1 MRPTILQRT
10 LRTTV
15 ATALIIS
22 TPLSLWAQ
30 TVRPRPATPTR
41 PHARPVQPRP
51 MATHYSQLP
60 AGVQRPTNEV
70 KLSIGEGELI
80 TLPSAATD
88 VWISNPA
95 VADVY
100 VRSARQLNLFGKDT
114 GEATIFATA
123 GDGQVVYA
131 ASVRVSQNLTSIDRM
146 MKLAM
151 PDADIRINTVGQI
164 AVLTGTVRTPD
175 DISEAQALA
184 ASLLNPGIDV
194 SAPGV
199 ALKVVVINR
208 LRTATPLQVQ
218 LHVKI
223 AEVSRT
229 FVKNI
234 SSNIATKDATGGFSF
249 GVGSGRSP
257 GAVTQSDLATYP
269 TATIPTANG
278 GTITGPYDPS
288 TGQFINPRGS
298 SISEIAKSATAF
310 TTLGLA
316 GKLFGLDI
324 LQAID
329 LGERNGQVSTL
340 AEPNLT
346 ALSGETSSFLAGGEF
361 PIPVSQGLGAVSIEY
376 KQYGISLA
384 YTPTVLSDGRISLRV
399 RPEVSQLTSS
409 GAVQINGT
417 TIPALSTR
425 RAETTVELGSGQSMM
440 IAGLLQNDHNNSIEQ
455 TPGLGN
461 IPVVGALFR
470 SNGFQ
475 RNETELVIVI
485 TPYLVK
491 PVNGNDIA
499 LPTDGYKAPTDLGR
513 VFLGQLGGGTS
524 GGERPKPSMAPPQ
537 TVVAPSLGV
546 AAVPETAPAPQA
558 PPTTPARREEKA
570 VLPEPRKS
578 PSAAPGFNLQ

>member
-1 MRPTILQRT
+1 MRMTILQRAIGA
-10 LRTTV
+10 TV
-15 ATALIIS
+15 VTAMIAS
-22 TPLSLWAQ
+22 PPVMLSAQ
-30 TVRPRPATPTR
+30 APRQRVRPAVPSAMPKAPKPIVTR
-41 PHARPVQPRP
+41 VA
-51 MATHYSQLP
+51 QLP
-60 AGVQRPTNEV
+60 AGAQRPTAEV

-80 TLPSAATD
+80 TLPQAATD
-88 VWISNPA
+88 VWISNPQ
-95 VADVY
+95 VADIY
-100 VRSARQLNLFGKDT
+100 VRSARQITLFGKDT
-114 GEATIFATA
+114 GEATVFATSGSGA
-123 GDGQVVYA
+123 VIYA
-131 ASVRVSQNLTSIDRM
+131 ANVRVSQNLTSIDKMLR
-146 MKLAM
+146 LAM
-151 PDADIRINTVGQI
+151 PDADIRVTTAGQI
-164 AVLTGTVRTPD
+164 AVLTGTVASPD
-175 DISEAQALA
+175 DVSEAQTLA
-184 ASLLNPGIDV
+184 TALLNPGVDV
-194 SAPGV
+194 TAPG
-199 ALKVVVINR
+199 AQLKVVVVNR
-208 LRTATPLQVQ
+208 LKTATPLQVQ
-218 LHVKI
+218 LHVKF

-229 FVKNI
+229 FIKNI
-234 SSNIATKDATGGFSF
+234 SSNLATRDQTGGFTF

-257 GAVTQSDLATYP
+257 GAVTPADLSAFP

-288 TGQFINPRGS
+288 TGQFINPRGA

-316 GKLFGLDI
+316 GRLFGLDI

-361 PIPVSQGLGAVSIEY
+361 PIPISQGLGAVSIEF

-384 YTPTVLSDGRISLRV
+384 YTPTVLADGRISLRV
-399 RPEVSQLTSS
+399 RPEVSQLTSA
-409 GAVQINGT
+409 GAVQVNGT

-455 TPGLGN
+455 TPGLAN
-461 IPVVGALFR
+461 IPIVGALLR

-491 PVNGNDIA
+491 PVNGNDIV
-499 LPTDGYKAPTDLGR
+499 LPTDAYKAPTDLGR
-513 VFLGQLGGGTS
+513 VFLGQLGGGTT
-524 GGERPKPSMAPPQ
+524 GGDRPKPSAEAPK

-546 AAVPETAPAPQA
+546 VGTTDPAPVRET
-558 PPTTPARREEKA
+558 PPVAPARREEKA
-570 VLPEPRKS
+570 TPAEPRKS
-578 PSAAPGFNLQ
+578 PSATPGFNLQ